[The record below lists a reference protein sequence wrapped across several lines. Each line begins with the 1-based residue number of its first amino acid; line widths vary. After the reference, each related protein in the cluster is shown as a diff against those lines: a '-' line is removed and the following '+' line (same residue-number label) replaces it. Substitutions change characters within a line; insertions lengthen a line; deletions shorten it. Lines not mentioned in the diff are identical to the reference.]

1 MSVWYLKSKIDLDGE
16 KMPEIE
22 IRAVNQD
29 DLTPMIELDH
39 SYKTDHMLQMQMNS
53 DETNLGVNFRKV
65 RLPRLSTI
73 QYPRTE
79 EELVKSWELSSS
91 IFVGIIKNEFV
102 AYIGMEE
109 IPSSSLVRV
118 RDIVVAPNY
127 RRLGI
132 ASGLILAA
140 EKWASS
146 RKFSMMILEMQPKN
160 NPAINLAKKLGYSF
174 SGFQNRYFPN
184 QEMAIFFEKYIS

>member
-1 MSVWYLKSKIDLDGE
+1 
-16 KMPEIE
+16 MPEIE
-22 IRAVNQD
+22 IRAVKQD
-29 DLTPMIELDH
+29 DLTSMIELDH
-39 SYKTDHMLQMQMNS
+39 SYKTDHMLQMQMNN
-53 DETNLGVNFRKV
+53 DEANIGVSFRKV

-73 QYPRTE
+73 QYPRNE
-79 EELVKSWELSSS
+79 EDLIKSWEHSSS
-91 IFVGIIKNEFV
+91 IFVGIIRNEFV

-109 IPSSSLVRV
+109 IPSSSVVRV
-118 RDIVVAPNY
+118 RDIVVAPDY

-140 EKWASS
+140 EKWAAG
-146 RKFSMMILEMQPKN
+146 RKFSMMIMEMQPKN
-160 NPAINLAKKLGYSF
+160 NPAISLARKLGYSF